1 MGELVITRGLPGC
14 GKTTYA
20 RAWVAEDRE
29 HRARVN
35 RDDIR
40 RMLDDGEF
48 VKGVTE
54 PRILA
59 ARDALILGLL
69 GRGLDVI
76 CDDTNLP
83 QRTARDLARLA
94 TRARAGFSVVDL
106 TDVPWEDCIK
116 RDAARSD
123 KKPVGGPVI
132 RDMHERFLN
141 GREYPLPLPEE
152 PHDDSL
158 ERWPYS
164 PAEGTPRAVLV
175 DIDGTV
181 ALKGAR
187 SPFDETRVHEDRPN
201 LPVISVVRALAE
213 QEYWVVFVSGRTA
226 GCRAAT
232 ERWLAEHVGVQF
244 DLYMRAEGD
253 TRKDSIVKRE
263 IFDEHIRDQY
273 DVTCVIDD
281 RNQVV
286 SMWRSLGLTVLQ
298 CAEGDF

>member
-1 MGELVITRGLPGC
+1 MSGLIITRGLPGS

-20 RAWVAEDRE
+20 RNWVAADRE

-40 RMLDDGEF
+40 SMLDEGEF
-48 VKGVTE
+48 VKGITE

-94 TRARAGFSVVDL
+94 IRARAGFSVVDL
-106 TDVPWEDCIK
+106 TDVPWAECIT

-123 KKPVGGPVI
+123 KKPVGGAVI
-132 RDMHERFLN
+132 KDMHERFLN
-141 GREYPLPLPEE
+141 GRSCPLPLPEE
-152 PHDDSL
+152 PHDDAL
-158 ERWPYS
+158 EPWPYS
-164 PAEGTPRAVLV
+164 PAEGTVPAVLV

-201 LPVISVVRALAE
+201 LPVISVVRALAA

-226 GCRAAT
+226 GCRVAT
-232 ERWLAEHVGVQF
+232 EKWLAGHVGVQF

-253 TRKDSIVKRE
+253 ARKDSIIKRE

-298 CAEGDF
+298 CADGDF